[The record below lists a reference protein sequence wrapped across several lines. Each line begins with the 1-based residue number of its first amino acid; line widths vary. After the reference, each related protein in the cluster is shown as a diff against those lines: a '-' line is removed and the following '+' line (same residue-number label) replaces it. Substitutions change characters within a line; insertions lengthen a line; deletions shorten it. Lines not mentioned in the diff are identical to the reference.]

1 MSAAQSEQD
10 WTKHAAW
17 RPLDTSTFRF
27 ALLAMGVLWIGL
39 RVVYWNGYYT
49 EDAPGYV
56 ADAIWVALGNYHARD
71 HVNGLN
77 VGTYLPVAV
86 PILLFGKSEIALS
99 VWPLFCSLLGVV
111 SMLGSTTILFGRGFG
126 VLAALLYITY
136 PGDVFFSTVVM
147 PDSIQAGWLSVSVFL
162 IVLSFAGPLHQRH
175 WRLLGG
181 GLALGICHLVRA
193 NDLILVPIGVC
204 AVVVFSTIWNRET
217 GIVAFRGCLSYLV
230 GWALVNALEGVAY
243 LWAANDLFLRLTV
256 VNRHYG
262 TMASIAQW
270 GLNTDSRTIPFSIF
284 PPLAWWREGISGHLN
299 QEQAY
304 HALIFCMAFAALL
317 AGFAILASQHRRIS
331 DRATAGFAVGA
342 IWLTWPLLYHQFGSQ
357 SVSQFVPMHRLS
369 RHLVVYAPGAVFVT
383 VAGCFLVNEAISTWR
398 RENGRRIL
406 AAMGVAILLIHAYFS
421 WRGVQV
427 AYGAYHRIKGTYARI
442 REHLPQG
449 VHTMVADPGDLC
461 FFDFWL
467 NPLGSERVRMVPF
480 ANFETC
486 ADMKTGVV
494 LTKSNAGWEGRGA
507 PVIQE
512 TVGRLPCLLDPP
524 TSWRLVYDGY
534 PEQIYAIGGL
544 QQ

>member
-1 MSAAQSEQD
+1 MG
-10 WTKHAAW
+10 TF
-17 RPLDTSTFRF
+17 TFRL

-56 ADAIWVALGNYHARD
+56 SDAIWMALGNYHARD

-86 PILLFGKSEIALS
+86 PIRLFGKSEIALS
-99 VWPLFCSLLGVV
+99 LWPLFCSLLGVV
-111 SMLGSTTILFGRGFG
+111 SMVGSTTVLFGRRFG

-147 PDSIQAGWLSVSVFL
+147 PDSIQAGWLSFSLFL
-162 IVLSFAGPLHQRH
+162 IVLSFAGPFHHRH
-175 WRLLGG
+175 WRLAGG

-193 NDLILVPIGVC
+193 NDVILVPIGAC
-204 AVVVFSTIWNRET
+204 AVVIFSMIGQRET
-217 GIVAFRGCLSYLV
+217 RIVALRSCLSYLV
-230 GWALVNALEGVAY
+230 GWALIIALEGMTY
-243 LWAANDLFLRLTV
+243 LWAAGDFFLRVTV

-270 GLNTDSRTIPFSIF
+270 GLNTDFRTLPFSIF
-284 PPLAWWREGISGHLN
+284 PPVLWWARGNWGDLN
-299 QEQAY
+299 QDQAY
-304 HALIFCMAFAALL
+304 HALIFCWAFAAVL
-317 AGFAILASQHRRIS
+317 AGIVILTFQRRRIS
-331 DRATAGFAVGA
+331 NCATAGFFVGA
-342 IWLTWPLLYHQFGSQ
+342 MWLSWPLLYHQFGSQ

-369 RHLVVYAPGAVFVT
+369 RHFVVYAPGAVFVT
-383 VAGCFLVNEAISTWR
+383 VAGCFLVNEARSMWR
-398 RENGRRIL
+398 DGNSRHIAAAAAL
-406 AAMGVAILLIHAYFS
+406 AVLLIHVYFN
-421 WRGVQV
+421 WRGEQI

-449 VHTMVADPGDLC
+449 VRTIVGDPGDLC

-480 ANFETC
+480 ASYERC
-486 ADMKTGVV
+486 ADMKAGVV
-494 LTKSNAGWEGRGA
+494 LTNSNPGWEGRGA

-512 TVGRLPCLLDPP
+512 TVSRLPCLLDPP
-524 TSWRLVYDGY
+524 ASWRLVYNGF
-534 PEQIYAIGGL
+534 PEQIYAIGGF
-544 QQ
+544 QR